1 MQSGIYITFYKLLIM
16 TNMKPIPVFCKKDYQ
31 FLRELISK
39 SKNDINAKEAGLLS
53 QELDRAI
60 ISEESIHD
68 NSIIRINSHVTIEDV
83 KANTQMKIQI
93 VLPSLSDVKER
104 KISILAPLSVAI
116 IGFKQNDQVDWELPS
131 GIKTLKIIQVNNTV
145 PSHY

>member
-1 MQSGIYITFYKLLIM
+1 
-16 TNMKPIPVFCKKDYQ
+16 MKPIPVFCKKDYQ
-31 FLRELISK
+31 FLRELILK
-39 SKNDINAKEAGLLS
+39 SKNDINAKEAGQLS

-60 ISEESIHD
+60 ISEESIHA
-68 NSIIRINSHVTIEDV
+68 NSIIRINSHVIIEDV

-93 VLPSLSDVKER
+93 VLPSLADVKER

-116 IGFKQNDQVDWELPS
+116 IGFKENDQVDWELPS

>member
-1 MQSGIYITFYKLLIM
+1 
-16 TNMKPIPVFCKKDYQ
+16 MKPTPVFCKKEYQ
-31 FLRELISK
+31 FLRELILK

-68 NSIIRINSHVTIEDV
+68 NSIIRINSHVIIEDV

-116 IGFKQNDQVDWELPS
+116 IGFKENDQVDWELPS

>member
-1 MQSGIYITFYKLLIM
+1 
-16 TNMKPIPVFCKKDYQ
+16 MKPIPVFCKKDYQ
-31 FLRELISK
+31 FLRELILK
-39 SKNDINAKEAGLLS
+39 SKNSTNAKEIGQLS

-60 ISEESIHD
+60 ISEKSIHN
-68 NSIIRINSHVTIEDV
+68 NSIIRINSHVIIEDV

-116 IGFKQNDQVDWELPS
+116 IGFKENDQVDWELPS
-131 GIKTLKIIQVNNTV
+131 GIKTLKIIEVNNTV
-145 PSHY
+145 TSNY

>member
-1 MQSGIYITFYKLLIM
+1 
-16 TNMKPIPVFCKKDYQ
+16 MKPTPVFSKKDYQ
-31 FLRELISK
+31 FLRELILK
-39 SKNDINAKEAGLLS
+39 SKNETNTKEIGQLS

-60 ISEESIHD
+60 ISEESILD

-83 KANTQMKIQI
+83 KANKQMKIQI

-116 IGFKQNDQVDWELPS
+116 IGFKENDQVDWELPS
-131 GIKTLKIIQVNNTV
+131 GIKTLKIIEVNNTIV
-145 PSHY
+145 SNY

>member
-1 MQSGIYITFYKLLIM
+1 
-16 TNMKPIPVFCKKDYQ
+16 MKPTPVFCKKEYQ
-31 FLRELISK
+31 FLRELILK
-39 SKNDINAKEAGLLS
+39 SKNETNTKEIGQLS

-60 ISEESIHD
+60 ISEESFLD

-83 KANTQMKIQI
+83 KANKQMKIQI

-116 IGFKQNDQVDWELPS
+116 IGFKENDQVDWELPS
-131 GIKTLKIIQVNNTV
+131 GVKTLKIIEVNNTIV
-145 PSHY
+145 SNY